1 MPPKVQPK
9 NKYVF
14 ESANQFDSA
23 MLDSVMTS
31 DLAYVSHIIQ
41 IITDTSDFLMSDM
54 IVDDS
59 TNDNSNILIIA
70 DDTITVDEM
79 LSSSN
84 KIKISSRYFR

>member
-79 LSSSN
+79 LSSKQQN
-84 KIKISSRYFR
+84 KNF